1 MSTGTATGSRP
12 RHLLVA
18 TQGPW
23 SGPGAARFLADAAA
37 LAKTR
42 TGVTG
47 PAVTVVL
54 MQDATAFA
62 AAGGSAELVAVLD
75 AGAEV
80 WVDRFSAAARALADM
95 ALPEGA
101 HWADVDVVAE
111 QVLAPG
117 VRVVVH

>member
-1 MSTGTATGSRP
+1 MSTGTASGSRS

-18 TQGPW
+18 TRGPW

-37 LAKTR
+37 LAE
-42 TGVTG
+42 TGAG
-47 PAVTVVL
+47 VTVVL
-54 MQDATAFA
+54 MQDATALA

-80 WVDRFSAAARALADM
+80 WVDRFSAAARALADVV
-95 ALPEGA
+95 LPDGA
-101 HWADVDVVAE
+101 RWADADRVAE
-111 QVLAPG
+111 RVLAPG